1 VFTVV
6 GAELQLVV
14 GTQFVTGCG
23 LVPPVGSIDA
33 ELVRAPVVVAVA
45 LTSNLTVLEL
55 AAVPTGNATLVV
67 TVQTKVAAPGA
78 EVGAQVTLDTPVLAL
93 TLLTV
98 KPAGTASLMVSTV
111 PAGIA
116 ALPAAPEIN
125 VLELPMPIV

>member
-1 VFTVV
+1 M
-6 GAELQLVV
+6 
-14 GTQFVTGCG
+14 
-23 LVPPVGSIDA
+23 
-33 ELVRAPVVVAVA
+33 VVAVA